1 MPRIYPSARDKI
13 LDATERVIL
22 RDGPHGVSVDAILL
36 ESGMSK
42 GGFFHHFPTKT
53 ALLLGLFDRQ
63 TSAVAASAEHSVR
76 DDTGTPARSLR
87 AQIRLAFDKPPRER
101 EHNRALVMALVV
113 GVMESAEVA
122 ARARK
127 ANRRALATARAE
139 GVDTGT
145 ALVIQ
150 LALDGYFLGESYKT
164 TKLDGNERAALRA
177 SLLALLERKPQR
189 AQRRAAQKGA
199 RP

>member
-1 MPRIYPSARDKI
+1 M
-13 LDATERVIL
+13 IL
-22 RDGPHGVSVDAILL
+22 RDGPHGLSVDAILL

-42 GGFFHHFPTKT
+42 GGFFHHFPTKA
-53 ALLLGLFDRQ
+53 ALLLGLFDRL
-63 TSAVAASAEHSVR
+63 TSAVAASVEHSVR
-76 DDTGTPARSLR
+76 DGTSPPARSLR

-101 EHNRALVMALVV
+101 ERNRALVMALVV
-113 GVMESAEVA
+113 GVTDSTEVA

-164 TKLDGNERAALRA
+164 TKLDGSERAALRA